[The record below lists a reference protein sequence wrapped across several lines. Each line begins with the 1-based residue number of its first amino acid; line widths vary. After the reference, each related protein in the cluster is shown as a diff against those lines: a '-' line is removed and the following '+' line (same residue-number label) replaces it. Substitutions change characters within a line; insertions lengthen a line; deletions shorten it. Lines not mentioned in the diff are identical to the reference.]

1 MFLPDTHSG
10 RQPDTA
16 CPEKLSYFCCG
27 AGGCFSLS
35 FFSEGK
41 RGSLQLPLE
50 CTYGQSGGKMGGL
63 RVVWGAE
70 HMAPSVTLLERDGG
84 RKWAALYMHS
94 LYEGNF
100 ENRD

>member
-1 MFLPDTHSG
+1 
-10 RQPDTA
+10 
-16 CPEKLSYFCCG
+16 
-27 AGGCFSLS
+27 
-35 FFSEGK
+35 
-41 RGSLQLPLE
+41 
-50 CTYGQSGGKMGGL
+50 MGGL